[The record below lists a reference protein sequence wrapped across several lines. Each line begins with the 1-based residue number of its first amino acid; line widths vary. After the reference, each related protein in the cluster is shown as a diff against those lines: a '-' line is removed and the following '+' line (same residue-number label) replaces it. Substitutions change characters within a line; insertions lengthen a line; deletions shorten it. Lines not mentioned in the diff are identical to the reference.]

1 MGRVRWGALVAA
13 VLAVGAVACVR
24 LADGAV
30 KAPWTVRPG
39 VEQVTIT
46 GARPGQP
53 LTLYEADA
61 EGRPALER
69 LTLLADDLG
78 QAHFSYLPADPITL
92 QSGPD
97 LDLGQLGDL
106 DDGGVVEPGRYVVRD
121 DSASPRE
128 GTAVFT
134 VLGRDDVPGT
144 ALYERQHLATLQPDV
159 LGNPKAGHT
168 AEEGFNYLEM
178 RDGVRLSAMVRLP
191 DDALYGPG
199 PYPTVVEYSGYGP
212 SNPHAEEPS
221 TQLARSLGYATV
233 AVNMRGSGCSG
244 GVFDVFNPA
253 QMADGYD
260 IIEIVARQP
269 WVLHHEVGMVGL
281 SYSGISQLYVAATR
295 PPHLA
300 AITPQSVIADPWL
313 EQYPGGIYNSGF
325 TKQWLVE
332 RDRQSAP
339 GGVSWVRDRIDGGDA
354 TCIGHQALRNQN
366 PDFESFTRA
375 LTMYHPL
382 AAERDLRRLVHDVTA
397 PVFLTGAFEDEQTG
411 PQFTTMIDGFDRAE
425 QLKVGL
431 WNGRH
436 PDGLGPA
443 NLMRLYEFLELYV
456 AHRVPHMHPIMR
468 SVLPSVLAQ
477 VFELDDVDLGPER
490 LYDRFGTD
498 YAAAKA
504 AYEAEDPVR
513 VVYESGI
520 GADELGEPGGTFE
533 ETFPTWPPP
542 QARPTTWYLGA
553 GGSLRPTLPT
563 DAAGSGV
570 DAFRF
575 DPRAGQTRLFPGGD
589 YPLFD
594 PLWGDAEWTQFAP
607 GDVLSYLSEPVDEP
621 LVVSGPGYARLYVAS
636 DARDADV
643 QVSVSEVRP
652 DGVEYLVQNGWL
664 RVGHRAVDPERS
676 NALEITHFFSGQEYV
691 PLTPGRF
698 EEAKVEIP
706 SFAHVFRPGSRIRLT
721 ISTPGR
727 NHATWA
733 FDTSTYGVAGPTQ
746 QIAHTA
752 VRPSFL
758 RLPVLAGVDPPDV
771 APAPCPSL
779 RGMACR
785 PYEPRANT
793 VVPAG

>member
-1 MGRVRWGALVAA
+1 MGRVRWGFVTVAA
-13 VLAVGAVACVR
+13 LLATVVACER
-24 LADGAV
+24 LPDGAV
-30 KAPWTVRPG
+30 KVGWGVQPG

-46 GARPGQP
+46 GAWPGQP

-61 EGRPALER
+61 EGRPEQER
-69 LTLLADDLG
+69 LTLLADEFG
-78 QAHFSYLPADPITL
+78 QAHFSYLPADPTTL
-92 QSGPD
+92 PSGPD
-97 LDLGQLGDL
+97 LDWGDL
-106 DDGGVVEPGRYVVRD
+106 VDVENGGVVEPGRYVVRD
-121 DSASPRE
+121 ERAHPDQ
-128 GTAVFT
+128 GTEAFEVR
-134 VLGRDDVPGT
+134 GRDDVPDT
-144 ALYERQHLATLQPDV
+144 ALYDRQQLTTFQPDI
-159 LGNPKAGHT
+159 LGNPEPGH
-168 AEEGFNYLEM
+168 AVEEGFNYLEM

-191 DDALYGPG
+191 DDAFYGPG
-199 PYPTVVEYSGYGP
+199 PYPTVIEYSGYGP
-212 SNPHAEEPS
+212 SNPNAEEPS
-221 TQLARSLGYATV
+221 SRLARSLGYATV
-233 AVNMRGSGCSG
+233 AVNMRGTGCSG

-260 IIEIVARQP
+260 AVEIVARQP
-269 WVLHHEVGMVGL
+269 WVLHGEVGMVGL

-300 AITPQSVIADPWL
+300 AVTPQSVIADPWL

-325 TKQWLVE
+325 TQQWLAE

-339 GGVSWVRDRIDGGDA
+339 GGTSWVRDRIEGGDA
-354 TCIGHQALRNQN
+354 ACADHQVLRNQN

-375 LTMYHPL
+375 LTRYHPL
-382 AAERDLRRLVHDVTA
+382 AAERDLRRLVRDVTT
-397 PVFLTGAFEDEQTG
+397 PVFVGGAFQDEQTG
-411 PQFTTMIDGFDRAE
+411 PQFTTMLDEFDQAE

-443 NLMRLYEFLELYV
+443 NVMRWYEFLELNV
-456 AHRVPHMHPIMR
+456 ARRVPHMHPIIR
-468 SVLPSVLAQ
+468 EFAPAVLAE
-477 VFELDDVDLGPER
+477 VFELDDADLGPER
-490 LYDRFGTD
+490 LFDRFGTD

-504 AYEAEDPVR
+504 AYDAEDPVR

-520 GADELGEPGGTFE
+520 GANELGEPGGTFE
-533 ETFPTWPPP
+533 QTFPTWPPP
-542 QARPTTWYLGA
+542 QAQPTTWYLGA
-553 GGSLRPTLPT
+553 GGSLRSTRPTSSS
-563 DAAGSGV
+563 GSGV

-575 DPRAGQTRLFPGGD
+575 DPEAGQARLFPDGD

-594 PLWGDAEWTQFAP
+594 PLWADAEWSQFAP
-607 GDVLSYLSEPVDEP
+607 GDVLSYLSDPVDQP

-636 DARDADV
+636 DAKDVDV

-652 DGVEYLVQNGWL
+652 DGVEYLVQSGWL
-664 RVGHRAVDPERS
+664 RVGHRAVDHERS
-676 NALEITHFFSGQEYV
+676 DTFEITHFFTEQEYV

-706 SFAHVFRPGSRIRLT
+706 SFGHVFRTGSRIRLT

-733 FDTSTYGVAGPTQ
+733 FDNSTFGVDRPTQ
-746 QIAHTA
+746 QVAHTA

-758 RLPVLAGVDPPDV
+758 LLPVLPGVDVPDV
-771 APAPCPSL
+771 GPAPCPAL

-785 PYEPRANT
+785 PYEPRANPPA
-793 VVPAG
+793 PAG